1 MNLRRRTSQG
11 LRGWLLWLALLLPIA
26 QAMADVHALSHLGD
40 RQEAGAAHLA
50 HCDLCLT
57 AAHLGAG
64 APAAQPAAL
73 AAGPADHARPA
84 GASAVAPLATRLGLP
99 PARAPPISA

>member
-40 RQEAGAAHLA
+40 RQEAGVAHLA

-57 AAHLGAG
+57 AANLGAG
-64 APAAQPAAL
+64 APAA
-73 AAGPADHARPA
+73 
-84 GASAVAPLATRLGLP
+84 APVSYTHLTLP
-99 PARAPPISA
+99 TKA